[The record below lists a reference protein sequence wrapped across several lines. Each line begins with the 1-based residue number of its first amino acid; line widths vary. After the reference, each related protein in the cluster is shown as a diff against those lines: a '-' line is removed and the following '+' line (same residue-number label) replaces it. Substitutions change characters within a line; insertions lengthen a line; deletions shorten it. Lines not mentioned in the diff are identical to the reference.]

1 MAGSDRESAFDLSSR
16 RTTEHPGSAPGS
28 GQANANLFRGGS
40 GPGYWIQSGVELCFD
55 DLELAPFEVVRLS
68 PEALWFVPVA
78 DAPVSTKLL
87 RVSFRSRGRTI
98 GSLRGRLVQLGQR
111 TERPCV
117 GLRLVD
123 VSIDAGRDIL
133 AMIDVL
139 VREGVAEPAF
149 QLSPIQEEITDVDR
163 IRAILGSLIGV
174 PSEGVPQSSGKLAR
188 FQIESVDVEQKRVL
202 WARCDESG
210 AGDEPL
216 PDGALLLDIPGY
228 NSVYRLHLPSQ
239 PSPAEAQGPLM
250 TELPI
255 KLQRLRYR
263 FFRRGIVRSAHR
275 VEFRHPVWRD
285 LHIEADVRDVSFGGI
300 SFVTNRREDLLFPG
314 LVIPYL
320 EVKTDDGKTIGL
332 RGQVRSVATIEGED
346 LDVCGMSVTA
356 YWPEGEGDWMRLASE
371 TLYPTTRTSENLT
384 EELWSLFD
392 DSGYFKLAGKTTE
405 EFAELKK
412 GFIDVGRR
420 AAAVPRLV
428 CQAVWPSSRGVE
440 ASVSFLKAYQH
451 AWMGHQLA
459 KRPGRPPVEVPGA
472 GQIMRD
478 IYLRAFEHPQAD
490 PDFDW
495 MIGFVEATVPWM
507 NKAHIEFARQYAST
521 GHALVLPTRMM
532 SAVCSE
538 ASGLDHRGLQVG
550 PATGDELA
558 LLSDHV
564 RATRPSCYFEAL
576 DFAEERIG
584 FEDTAQ
590 QWQNAAFDRRRVV
603 LIARRGGSP
612 VAAAVL
618 ETGELGTNM
627 FRLLDS
633 VRVFPFVDDV
643 DGVHVALIDEAR
655 RWYKSVGRSSFL
667 YLREDEDWSYA
678 EAARLHDVSEPCFW
692 IISSSILPDFLE
704 HVCELTGRRR
714 FGG

>member
-16 RTTEHPGSAPGS
+16 RTTEHPASSPGS

-40 GPGYWIQSGVELCFD
+40 GPGYWIQSGVELVFEELD
-55 DLELAPFEVVRLS
+55 LAPFEVVRLS
-68 PEALWFVPVA
+68 PEALWFVPCA
-78 DAPVSTKLL
+78 AAPVSTKTL
-87 RVSFRSRGRTI
+87 RVSLRSRGRTVAA
-98 GSLRGRLVQLGQR
+98 LRGRLVHLGQR

-117 GLRLVD
+117 GLRLID

-133 AMIDVL
+133 EMIDGL

-149 QLSPIQEEITDVDR
+149 KLSPIQEEITNTDR
-163 IRAILGSLIGV
+163 IRAIMGALTGV
-174 PSEGVPQSSGKLAR
+174 PSEGLPQSSGKLAR
-188 FQIESVDVEQKRVL
+188 FQIESMDLERESLVWTPCGEIDEALPEGELVL
-202 WARCDESG
+202 EVH
-210 AGDEPL
+210 
-216 PDGALLLDIPGY
+216 GY
-228 NSVYRLHLPSQ
+228 NSIYRIHLPSVARVEGQ
-239 PSPAEAQGPLM
+239 LVTPLP
-250 TELPI
+250 T

-263 FFRRGIVRSAHR
+263 FFRRGMVRSAHL

-285 LHIEADVRDVSFGGI
+285 LHIEAEVRDVSFGGL
-300 SFVTNRREDLLFPG
+300 SFSTNRKEDLLFPG
-314 LVIPYL
+314 LVVPYL
-320 EVKTDDGKTIGL
+320 EVKTDEGKTIGL
-332 RGQVRSVATIEGED
+332 RGQIRSVASVEGED

-371 TLYPTTRTSENLT
+371 TLYPTTRTSEHLT
-384 EELWSLFD
+384 EELWSLFV

-405 EFAELKK
+405 EFEELKT
-412 GFIDVGRR
+412 GFIDVGQR
-420 AAAVPRLV
+420 AARVPRLV

-451 AWMGHQLA
+451 SWMGHQLA
-459 KRPGRPPVEVPGA
+459 KRPGKPPVEVPGA

-495 MIGFVEATVPWM
+495 MIGYVEATVPWM
-507 NKAHIEFARQYAST
+507 NKAHIEFARKYAST

-532 SAVCSE
+532 SAVCAE
-538 ASGLDHRGLQVG
+538 PSGLPHDGLQIG
-550 PATGDELA
+550 PATGEELA
-558 LLSDHV
+558 LLSEQV
-564 RATRPSCYFEAL
+564 RTIRTRAYFEAL
-576 DFAEERIG
+576 DFTEDRIG
-584 FEDTAQ
+584 FEDMAQ
-590 QWQNAAFDRRRVV
+590 QWHNAAFDRRRAV
-603 LIARRGGSP
+603 LFARRDGVP

-633 VRVFPFVDDV
+633 VRVFPFVDDARAEY
-643 DGVHVALIDEAR
+643 VALLDEAR

-667 YLREDEDWSYA
+667 FLREDEDWSYA
-678 EAARLHDVSEPCFW
+678 EPARLHDISEPCFW